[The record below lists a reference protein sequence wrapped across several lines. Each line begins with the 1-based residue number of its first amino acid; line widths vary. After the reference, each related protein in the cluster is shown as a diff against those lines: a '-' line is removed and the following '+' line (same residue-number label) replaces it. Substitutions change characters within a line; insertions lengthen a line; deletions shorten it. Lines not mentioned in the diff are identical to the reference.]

1 MVKCLKF
8 RFISFSSRH
17 RSTCCV
23 QISRNLSDRKS
34 VKLCVAYQKKKF
46 ACLSSCRYFVDRAQN
61 LPGPAP
67 DNECCCRFH
76 PNRLTFDGVIAERVK
91 TAKTR
96 HKVNPTFGWNLAS
109 SRKINTTKLQPGLV
123 ASPPLTSGLETERVY
138 SGRSW

>member
-1 MVKCLKF
+1 MFKIPFHKFFIATPIDVLCSNFEKFVRQEIGEIVRCLPE
-8 RFISFSSRH
+8 
-17 RSTCCV
+17 
-23 QISRNLSDRKS
+23 
-34 VKLCVAYQKKKF
+34 KKF

-96 HKVNPTFGWNLAS
+96 HKVNPTFG
-109 SRKINTTKLQPGLV
+109 
-123 ASPPLTSGLETERVY
+123 
-138 SGRSW
+138 